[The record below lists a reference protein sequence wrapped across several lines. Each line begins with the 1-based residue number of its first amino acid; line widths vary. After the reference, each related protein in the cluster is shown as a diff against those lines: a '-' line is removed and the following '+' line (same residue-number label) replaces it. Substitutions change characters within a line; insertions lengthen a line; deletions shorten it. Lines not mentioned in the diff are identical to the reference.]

1 MVKIDHKVQMTKIWS
16 TQKFLEKFSLLL
28 LFNLFAQFLR
38 VLPKKKK
45 KKKNWGRLQISLLIF
60 SKFKQIN

>member
-45 KKKNWGRLQISLLIF
+45 KKKKKYWKNLA
-60 SKFKQIN
+60 

>member
-45 KKKNWGRLQISLLIF
+45 KKKKILEKLSMTIF
-60 SKFKQIN
+60 SD